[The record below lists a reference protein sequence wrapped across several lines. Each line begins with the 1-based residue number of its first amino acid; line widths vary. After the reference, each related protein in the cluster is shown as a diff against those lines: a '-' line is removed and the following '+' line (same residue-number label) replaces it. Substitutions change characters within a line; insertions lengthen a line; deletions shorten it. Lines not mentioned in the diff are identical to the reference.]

1 MEKRKDNLKIIPLG
15 GLEQIGMNMTVFE
28 YGNDIIIVDCGMA
41 FPGDDMPG
49 INKIIPD
56 ITYLKK
62 KKRKIKAMLITH
74 GHEDHIGA
82 IPYLIKEL
90 DVPIYGT
97 KLTIGL
103 INGKLERE
111 EVSDVAT
118 HIVSCGDL
126 SR

>member
-62 KKRKIKAMLITH
+62 KKRKI
-74 GHEDHIGA
+74 
-82 IPYLIKEL
+82 
-90 DVPIYGT
+90 
-97 KLTIGL
+97 
-103 INGKLERE
+103 RE
-111 EVSDVAT
+111 
-118 HIVSCGDL
+118 
-126 SR
+126 